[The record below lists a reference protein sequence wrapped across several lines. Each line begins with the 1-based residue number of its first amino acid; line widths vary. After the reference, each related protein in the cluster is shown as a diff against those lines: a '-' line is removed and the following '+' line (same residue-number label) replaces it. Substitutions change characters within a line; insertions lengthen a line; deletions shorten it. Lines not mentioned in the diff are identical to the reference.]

1 MTLAELLKKLDAIE
15 KEKVKDIRDDMLINT
30 IRLSLFP
37 DGSGEVVA
45 DWSKYRKDMRREEAL
60 LHQIFSV
67 EGPIFEFNNIKEL
80 ETWLEDMTPEVTT

>member
-1 MTLAELLKKLDAIE
+1 MTLEEILKKLDAIE

-67 EGPIFEFNNIKEL
+67 DGPIFEFNNIKEL
-80 ETWLEDMTPEVTT
+80 EIWLEEHTK